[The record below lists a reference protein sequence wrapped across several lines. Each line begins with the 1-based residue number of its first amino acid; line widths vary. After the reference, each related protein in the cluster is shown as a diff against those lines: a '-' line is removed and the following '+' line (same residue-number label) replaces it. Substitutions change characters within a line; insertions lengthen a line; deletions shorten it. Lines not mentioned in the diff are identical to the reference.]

1 MGSKLAQRWVKENR
15 MPLGAQKAGLFGA
28 AGAASGGG
36 QIGLFC
42 GGNISGGNV
51 NVIDYIT
58 ISSAGNATDFG
69 DDVRVHY
76 EGAGTDN
83 GTDARGIFACGFPE
97 DGAHDTISHVTITSA
112 GNATDFGDSTTTR
125 YQCAATSN
133 GTNDRGIIYGGGG
146 DASIDYITITSTG
159 NASDFGDAPHNSEQ
173 RDSGTSNGTNERG
186 IFFGGFRNA
195 TDTNNIDYITINS
208 AGNSTDFGDLTV
220 GRTNTSA
227 CSSDTSER
235 GVCAGGRLT
244 NVIDYI
250 TISSTGNS
258 TDFGDTVDNGGENQ
272 RGGTDSGTDN
282 VGVWGGGV
290 SQTTK
295 TIETITISSTGNAS
309 DFGDRTIDAR
319 GSQACANS
327 KA

>member
-1 MGSKLAQRWVKENR
+1 
-15 MPLGAQKAGLFGA
+15 
-28 AGAASGGG
+28 
-36 QIGLFC
+36 
-42 GGNISGGNV
+42 
-51 NVIDYIT
+51 
-58 ISSAGNATDFG
+58 
-69 DDVRVHY
+69 
-76 EGAGTDN
+76 
-83 GTDARGIFACGFPE
+83 
-97 DGAHDTISHVTITSA
+97 
-112 GNATDFGDSTTTR
+112 TR

-133 GTNDRGIIYGGGG
+133 GTNDRGIIFGGGG
-146 DASIDYITITSTG
+146 NSSIDYITITSTG
-159 NASDFGDAPHNSEQ
+159 NASDFGDCRHASDQ

-186 IFFGGFRNA
+186 VFFGGYSNGTN
-195 TDTNNIDYITINS
+195 TDYIEYITINS
-208 AGNSTDFGDLTV
+208 AGNVTDFGDLTV
-220 GRTNTSA
+220 GRTNTSG

-235 GVCAGGRLT
+235 GVCAGGRDV

-258 TDFGDTVDNGGENQ
+258 TDFGDTVDDGGQIQ

-290 SQTTK
+290 STSTK

-309 DFGDRTIDAR
+309 DFGDRTLDAQ